1 MKILYVSILA
11 AAVSLTACNGGE
23 NKAAQS
29 GANTSVNTTTVA
41 EGVLSKIEWIDTEKN
56 LGTINEGQK
65 SEVVFRFKNVGDKP
79 LIVKNVV
86 AQCGCTAPEPSKEP
100 VMPGKEGF
108 VKAVFD
114 SQGRAGEN
122 SKQLTVH
129 TNTDPESSIVTF
141 KVYVKANG
149 ADANG
154 ALPQAQPQ
162 PQGGSVEPGHE
173 GHNH

>member
-1 MKILYVSILA
+1 MKILYVAILA
-11 AAVSLTACNGGE
+11 ATVGLTACNGGE
-23 NKAAQS
+23 N
-29 GANTSVNTTTVA
+29 ANTSNTGNTTANAANVSENA
-41 EGVLSKIEWIDTEKN
+41 ISKIEWIETEKD
-56 LGTINEGQK
+56 LGTIAEGQK

-79 LIVKNVV
+79 LVVKNVV

-100 VMPGKEGF
+100 VMPGKEGS

-129 TNTDPESSIVTF
+129 TNTDPESSILTF
-141 KVYVKANG
+141 KVYVAGKAG
-149 ADANG
+149 STT
-154 ALPQAQPQ
+154 PQPQ
-162 PQGGSVEPGHE
+162 PQPPVEPGHE